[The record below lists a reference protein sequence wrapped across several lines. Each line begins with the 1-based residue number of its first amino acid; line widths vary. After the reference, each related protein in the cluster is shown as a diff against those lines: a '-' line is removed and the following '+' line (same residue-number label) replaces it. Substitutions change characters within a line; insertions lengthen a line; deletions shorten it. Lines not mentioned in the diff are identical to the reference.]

1 MGRRLLACSTCVVFF
16 LLVGFVGA
24 SRNPDPPAQARS
36 TAKLLDLVPVNV
48 YVVDRAGK
56 PITDLK
62 ESDFTIT
69 ENGAAQR
76 IGYFSPQVLTPRQP
90 TAGARLAVRTG
101 ISVQPQDHRIFLIML
116 GRGRLED
123 ATKAVTGLVAFVR
136 RLLPQ
141 DEVALFA
148 HNRAFGFTT
157 DHEQVAQALERF
169 KKNHP
174 DVDLEVDQQMGPTG
188 MAALYGTKAISR
200 KMQAKIDQMMLGPD
214 AKTPAQDPGDA
225 FTQEAFA
232 DLSLDGFMFASARTL
247 QDQTNLRTLLEYL
260 RRYDGEKHLLFV
272 TERGVD
278 KAALTPSDE
287 NDRQTAELAC
297 DGRVAIHTLQAGGI
311 AAAESGKELEST
323 HLQTLAL
330 RSLRTISELSGGIS
344 LIMERSGAALDR
356 LDDAT
361 RNGYLIGYQPSNAAW
376 DGSYRN
382 VAVKVNRPDVTLHY
396 RHGYYR
402 VPMVGG
408 FDLRAAVTADRM
420 VAAAVF
426 RRQVDDIKVRAKASQ
441 GSSGMTVEGKIDV
454 RNLALTMADGK
465 HAGGVDVAVFC
476 LDTAGL
482 GVGSHSAKLPIAMT
496 DAEFASAQKDGMPFS
511 LHFPLLRGTA
521 SIRFVVYDYR
531 ADITG
536 RVDTRVF

>member
-1 MGRRLLACSTCVVFF
+1 
-16 LLVGFVGA
+16 
-24 SRNPDPPAQARS
+24 
-36 TAKLLDLVPVNV
+36 
-48 YVVDRAGK
+48 
-56 PITDLK
+56 
-62 ESDFTIT
+62 
-69 ENGAAQR
+69 
-76 IGYFSPQVLTPRQP
+76 
-90 TAGARLAVRTG
+90 
-101 ISVQPQDHRIFLIML
+101 
-116 GRGRLED
+116 
-123 ATKAVTGLVAFVR
+123 
-136 RLLPQ
+136 
-141 DEVALFA
+141 
-148 HNRAFGFTT
+148 
-157 DHEQVAQALERF
+157 VAQALERF
-169 KKNHP
+169 KKIHP

-188 MAALYGTKAISR
+188 MAALYGTKALSR
-200 KMQAKIDQMMLGPD
+200 KTQTKIDEMMLGPG
-214 AKTPAQDPGDA
+214 AKTPAEAPGDG
-225 FTQEAFA
+225 FTQEEFA
-232 DLSLDGFMFASARTL
+232 NLSLDAFMFASARAL

-278 KAALTPSDE
+278 KAALMPSDE
-287 NDRQTAELAC
+287 NDRQMAELAC

-311 AAAESGKELEST
+311 ATAESGKELEST
-323 HLQTLAL
+323 HQQTLAL
-330 RSLRTISELSGGIS
+330 QSLRNIAELSGGIS
-344 LIMERSGAALDR
+344 LITERSGAALNR
-356 LDDAT
+356 LDDVT

-426 RRQVDDIKVRAKASQ
+426 RRQVDDIKVKAKASQ
-441 GSSGMTVEGKIDV
+441 ESGAMAVEGKIDV

-465 HAGGVDVAVFC
+465 HTGAVDVAVFC

-482 GVGSHSAKLPIAMT
+482 GVGSHSTKLPISLT
-496 DAEFASAQKDGMPFS
+496 DAEFAAAQKDGMPYS
-511 LHFPLLRGTA
+511 LRFPLLRGTA
-521 SIRFVVYDYR
+521 SVRFVVYDYR